1 MKTFNTILVIT
12 IVSACFSVS
21 AASFTAGG
29 SSFNGMG
36 KADKAAARHT
46 SLSTFNTASRAAA
59 IQSTGI
65 GDSAQAVAN
74 RTAAMAADHAAKLGA
89 QAVKANQ
96 TRTQQQIDANKDA
109 ARSAML
115 TAQAP
120 QSNVSQMSFT
130 TKNNSL
136 TQTVIDADVNTTVQ
150 VKQTNALPGSNAK
163 MQSATDPNVAATTQ
177 SSEDTAY
184 NARIN
189 QRAVDISPETQVTKT
204 DGTVTTAGEI
214 AKINP
219 QAQISVGL
227 NSPFSPTTRKGGN
240 SNDRGNG
247 SSVSGTGNGGSNA
260 QNSRSAGGLA
270 DSHVGGGRVG
280 GGFHY

>member
-1 MKTFNTILVIT
+1 MKALNTLLVIT
-12 IVSACFSVS
+12 FFSACFSVS

-29 SSFNGMG
+29 SSFNDMG

-89 QAVKANQ
+89 QAIKANQ
-96 TRTQQQIDANKDA
+96 TRTQQQIDANNDA
-109 ARSAML
+109 ARGASL
-115 TAQAP
+115 TAQA
-120 QSNVSQMSFT
+120 QQRNVTPVGISV
-130 TKNNSL
+130 KNM
-136 TQTVIDADVNTTVQ
+136 TMAQTATDA
-150 VKQTNALPGSNAK
+150 NAL
-163 MQSATDPNVAATTQ
+163 AAAQLTV
-177 SSEDTAY
+177 DTAY

-214 AKINP
+214 AKITP

-227 NSPFSPTTRKGGN
+227 NSPFSPATRKGGN

-247 SSVSGTGNGGSNA
+247 SNVSGTGNGGSNA